1 MSSKFKKY
9 KWIYDDK
16 SVYNRENFA
25 YRLIHY
31 IHPRVVEADE
41 FRKNLGVENDKSI
54 RIETE
59 IVDVTM
65 KIFAKENLVRQYQ
78 IPGLPYGIDLCFV
91 DHKLVI
97 EIDKDG
103 HLYYENDET
112 KQKLIENNGFTFSR
126 INPDPDPDAGF
137 DLDVEIAKI
146 QSYINELPLK
156 LAVD

>member
-16 SVYNRENFA
+16 SLYIRENLD

-31 IHPRVVEADE
+31 INLPVVEADE

-59 IVDVTM
+59 IIDIIM

-103 HLYYENDET
+103 YLYYENDET
-112 KQKLIENNGFTFSR
+112 KQTSIENHGFTFSR
-126 INPDPDPDAGF
+126 INHDLDPDAV
-137 DLDVEIAKI
+137 LTQMLRLQKYRITLM
-146 QSYINELPLK
+146 NCL
-156 LAVD
+156 